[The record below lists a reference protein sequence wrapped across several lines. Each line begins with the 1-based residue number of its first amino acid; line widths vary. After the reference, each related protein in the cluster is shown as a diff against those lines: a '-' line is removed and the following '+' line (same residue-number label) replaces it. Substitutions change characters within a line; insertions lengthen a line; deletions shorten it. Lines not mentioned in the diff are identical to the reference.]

1 LRFYGKL
8 GRVRP
13 VSQAYYESEKL
24 FFGDALVDE
33 ANLRKAHEQHMM
45 YNPARGE
52 RHMSET
58 LSLEN
63 RVALVTG
70 GSRGIGRAVALELAA
85 RGAAVVVNYNKSS
98 EAADEVVKKIQE
110 GGGKAAAFQADVS
123 DLKQAE
129 ALVKFAVETFGDLS
143 ILVNNAGIT
152 KDTLIMMMSES
163 DWDSVISTNLKS
175 TFNCSKAAVKHMMRK
190 RYGRVINMSSVVGQ
204 LGKPRQTNYSASKG
218 GQIAFT
224 KSLAREVAARNI
236 TVNAIAPG
244 FVDTEILDAMS
255 PEVLE
260 AALKMVPLARKAKP
274 EEVAYAVAFLASDQ
288 AAFITGQV
296 LGVDGGM
303 AMM

>member
-1 LRFYGKL
+1 
-8 GRVRP
+8 
-13 VSQAYYESEKL
+13 
-24 FFGDALVDE
+24 
-33 ANLRKAHEQHMM
+33 MM

-52 RHMSET
+52 ENMAEK

-70 GSRGIGRAVALELAA
+70 GSRGIGRAVALEVGA

-110 GGGKAAAFQADVS
+110 GDGKAAAFQADVS
-123 DLKQAE
+123 DIKQAE
-129 ALVKFAVETFGDLS
+129 ALVKFAIETFGDLS

-163 DWDSVISTNLKS
+163 DWDSVITTNLKS

-190 RYGRVINMSSVVGQ
+190 RTGRIINMSSVAGQ
-204 LGKPRQTNYSASKG
+204 MGNPGQTNYSASKG

-224 KSLAREVAARNI
+224 KALAREVATRTI
-236 TVNAIAPG
+236 TVNALAPG
-244 FVDTEILDAMS
+244 FIDTEILDAMT
-255 PEVLE
+255 PEHLE
-260 AALKMVPLARKAKP
+260 AALKMVPLGRKGKP
-274 EEVAYAVAFLASDQ
+274 EEIAAAAAFLASDE
-288 AAFITGQV
+288 AAYITGQV